1 MTHIYI
7 KEALTKLSI
16 GRTKLY
22 KHLGQANITPQKDGR
37 KSYLT
42 LDEFNKVKLFV
53 EQPSANTK
61 RTNRTQEIE
70 LLKLELK
77 LKTEELE
84 RERTEKNSL
93 ILELGKAQGQT
104 KLLKEQ
110 NDKLL
115 ELPAPKQKDEK
126 KGFFRK
132 IFSTWKR

>member
-1 MTHIYI
+1 MANIYI
-7 KEALTKLSI
+7 KEALRELSI

-22 KHLGQANITPQKDGR
+22 KHLGQLNITPNKEGR

-42 LDEFNKVKLFV
+42 NDEFNKIKLSI
-53 EQPSANTK
+53 QQANTNTK
-61 RTNRTQEIE
+61 RTDRKQEIE

-77 LKTEELE
+77 LKTKELE

-93 ILELGKAQGQT
+93 ILELGKSQGQT

-115 ELPAPKQKDEK
+115 ILEAPKKEEK
-126 KGFFRK
+126 KGFFAR
-132 IFSTWKR
+132 IFGS